1 MNRIKTLAALLI
13 ERSKSMGL
21 MVNGVKTKYMIL
33 SRKNNNE

>member
-21 MVNGVKTKYMIL
+21 MVMELRQNI
-33 SRKNNNE
+33 